1 MKIGHPADKT
11 AQTNAT
17 HGVPNSHAS
26 ANGIAHARGTRGTA
40 APAAAEP
47 SATTPVTAP
56 VSTPVAPEPSTT
68 LALSNTASTLLT
80 SGSTPEFD
88 AEKVARISKAIEDGT
103 FKVNPEAIADKL
115 IANAQEVLTK
125 VQA

>member
-1 MKIGHPADKT
+1 MKIGNPADKPAHST
-11 AQTNAT
+11 AT

-26 ANGIAHARGTRGTA
+26 ANGIAHARGTRATA
-40 APAAAEP
+40 APVAPTEP
-47 SATTPVTAP
+47 PATTPVT
-56 VSTPVAPEPSTT
+56 TPPLSEPSAT
-68 LALSNTASTLLT
+68 LELSNTAATLLT
-80 SGSTPEFD
+80 SGATAEFD

-103 FKVNPEAIADKL
+103 FQINPEAIADKL

>member
-26 ANGIAHARGTRGTA
+26 ANGFAHARGTRGTA

-47 SATTPVTAP
+47 SATI
-56 VSTPVAPEPSTT
+56 E
-68 LALSNTASTLLT
+68 LSNTAASLLT
-80 SGSTPEFD
+80 GGATPEFD

-103 FKVNPEAIADKL
+103 FKINPDAIADKL

-125 VQA
+125 VQS